1 MEQTSSI
8 LVGYTTTD
16 FVVANGKICAALMK
30 EKIRAETIR
39 VLIKTTGY
47 TSNYH
52 ESVTLTANRAF
63 HVTSENKT
71 TDYEKFP

>member
-1 MEQTSSI
+1 
-8 LVGYTTTD
+8 
-16 FVVANGKICAALMK
+16 MK

-63 HVTSENKT
+63 HVHLELLHR
-71 TDYEKFP
+71 DIPLMAVH